1 VSARYLRLFGVQARA
16 SIQTAM
22 QYRADFL
29 VQGAMSLYW
38 LVWNLLPLLVLYKD
52 RPAVAGW
59 DFPSALVVIA
69 WFVILRGILEGA
81 INPSLVDVV
90 ERIRTGS
97 FDYVLLKP
105 ADSQFL
111 VSTAR
116 YDPWRVVDI
125 LGGLVLLVYAFVRLG
140 RWPTIGDIG
149 AGALLLAAGVL
160 VMYALWIG
168 IVAASFWVIR
178 LDNLTYLLDAVFDAA
193 RWPAQVF
200 KGAWR
205 IIFTFVLPLA
215 VMTTYPAMA
224 LLGRI
229 QLGTASACVG
239 GAIGLTIL
247 ARVLWNGAVR
257 NYTSASS

>member
-1 VSARYLRLFGVQARA
+1 MKRYLRLLGVQVKT
-16 SIQTAM
+16 SVTTAM
-22 QYRADFL
+22 QYRADFI

-38 LVWNLLPLLVLYKD
+38 LAWNLLPLVILYAD
-52 RPAVAGW
+52 RDAVAGW
-59 DFPSALVVIA
+59 DYASALVVIA

-97 FDYVLLKP
+97 FDYLLLKP

-116 YDPWRVVDI
+116 YDPWRVVDVC
-125 LGGLVLLVYAFVRLG
+125 GGVAILVYAFVKLG
-140 RWPTIGDIG
+140 RWPTPGDVA
-149 AGALLLAAGVL
+149 AGALLLASGVV

-178 LDNLTYLLDAVFDAA
+178 LDNLTYLLDAVFDTA

-205 IIFTFVLPLA
+205 VIFTFVLPLA
-215 VMTTYPAMA
+215 LMTTYPAMA
-224 LLGRI
+224 ILGHI
-229 QLGTASACVG
+229 ALGTAVACIA
-239 GAIGLTIL
+239 GAL
-247 ARVLWNGAVR
+247 ALAVIARLLWIGAVR